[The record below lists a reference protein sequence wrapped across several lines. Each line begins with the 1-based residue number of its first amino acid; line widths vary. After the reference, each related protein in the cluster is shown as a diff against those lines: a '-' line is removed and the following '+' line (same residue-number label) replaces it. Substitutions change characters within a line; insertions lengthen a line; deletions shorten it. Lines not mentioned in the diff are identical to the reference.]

1 MAGADRLP
9 LLSYKEEIVQEG
21 GMKNKRYR
29 ELAAVLIMMTM
40 AAGSVVTVAAEK
52 NVKTVETAEDMNEE
66 NTSEAS
72 YLEVTDRFAQQNSID
87 EALFQEAQNGYPLEE
102 ALIVV
107 NPYGTSPLS
116 AVAIFSTEEA
126 CGGTITVKGKSS
138 ENDVTGTFAAEKDH
152 IVPIYG
158 LYNNDT
164 TEVVI
169 NLEDGTSA
177 TFEVATEDINV
188 DYGTIQTKMK
198 TETNY
203 DYENLTFICS
213 TMGSLYAVDAAGDIR
228 FYTTMGGSLGVHQLE
243 NGHLLMPASY
253 VLKTSYYKEGMIE
266 TDLLGKIYREFMVP
280 GGQHHDFVEL
290 PDGNLLIASDSPD
303 LSTVEDYVVELDRQ
317 TGEVVWELD
326 MKDLMGSEEG
336 QSASMDS
343 DGSEESDW
351 FHNNGLAYD
360 AQNDLVLL
368 SARHK
373 DAIVAVK
380 KEEKSIAWILGD
392 PTGWGEEY
400 QSYFFTPEGEDFEWF
415 YAQHNVSILDNGDIA
430 LFDNGTARVKRV
442 DSDDRVSGDA
452 VYSRAVVY
460 NIDTENMTVS
470 QESEYGKERGAD
482 WYSDWISG
490 VVSLD
495 GTKDH
500 LWITAGSHLHS
511 DEENRNDYYP
521 KDMFVSGLTKT
532 TYIDQVDNGELT
544 FELTISGDTY
554 NALTYRSFRMPLYTK
569 GKYDVTAVP
578 EVLGAL
584 GETSYEEENVQ
595 TDDAAALSDGWSLV
609 LDGSKISVTGSFQ
622 TDTAVDVLIPGKM
635 ILVSGDSQ
643 RAYNL
648 TQSAAASE
656 DGTNVTVKGWTSVD
670 GLEGQDW
677 EIYLELDGVLYN
689 TGYKYSK
696 I

>member
-1 MAGADRLP
+1 M
-9 LLSYKEEIVQEG
+9 
-21 GMKNKRYR
+21 
-29 ELAAVLIMMTM
+29 
-40 AAGSVVTVAAEK
+40 
-52 NVKTVETAEDMNEE
+52 
-66 NTSEAS
+66 
-72 YLEVTDRFAQQNSID
+72 TDRFAQQTSID
-87 EALFQEAQNGYPLEE
+87 EALSQEVQNGYPLEE

-116 AVAIFSTEEA
+116 AVAIFSTEES
-126 CGGTITVKGKSS
+126 CGGTVTVKGKSS
-138 ENDVTGTFAAEKDH
+138 ENDVTGTFEAEKDH

-203 DYENLTFICS
+203 DYKNLTFICS

-326 MKDLMGSEEG
+326 MKDLMGIEEG

-380 KEEKSIAWILGD
+380 NRRKIHCM
-392 PTGWGEEY
+392 
-400 QSYFFTPEGEDFEWF
+400 DFGRSHWMGRR
-415 YAQHNVSILDNGDIA
+415 VSILF
-430 LFDNGTARVKRV
+430 L
-442 DSDDRVSGDA
+442 
-452 VYSRAVVY
+452 YS
-460 NIDTENMTVS
+460 
-470 QESEYGKERGAD
+470 
-482 WYSDWISG
+482 
-490 VVSLD
+490 
-495 GTKDH
+495 
-500 LWITAGSHLHS
+500 
-511 DEENRNDYYP
+511 
-521 KDMFVSGLTKT
+521 
-532 TYIDQVDNGELT
+532 
-544 FELTISGDTY
+544 
-554 NALTYRSFRMPLYTK
+554 
-569 GKYDVTAVP
+569 
-578 EVLGAL
+578 
-584 GETSYEEENVQ
+584 
-595 TDDAAALSDGWSLV
+595 
-609 LDGSKISVTGSFQ
+609 
-622 TDTAVDVLIPGKM
+622 
-635 ILVSGDSQ
+635 
-643 RAYNL
+643 
-648 TQSAAASE
+648 
-656 DGTNVTVKGWTSVD
+656 
-670 GLEGQDW
+670 
-677 EIYLELDGVLYN
+677 
-689 TGYKYSK
+689 
-696 I
+696 

>member
-1 MAGADRLP
+1 
-9 LLSYKEEIVQEG
+9 
-21 GMKNKRYR
+21 MKNKRYR

-40 AAGSVVTVAAEK
+40 AAESVVTVAAEK
-52 NVKTVETAEDMNEE
+52 NVKTVETAEEMNEE

-72 YLEVTDRFAQQNSID
+72 YLEVTDRFAQQTSID
-87 EALFQEAQNGYPLEE
+87 EALSQEAQNGYPLEE

-203 DYENLTFICS
+203 DYETLTFICS
-213 TMGSLYAVDAAGDIR
+213 TMESLYAVDAAGDIR

-326 MKDLMGSEEG
+326 MKDLMGIEEG

-442 DSDDRVSGDA
+442 DGDNRVSGDD

-584 GETSYEEENVQ
+584 GETSYEAGNVQ

>member
-1 MAGADRLP
+1 
-9 LLSYKEEIVQEG
+9 
-21 GMKNKRYR
+21 MKTKRYR
-29 ELAAVLIMMTM
+29 ELAEVLIMMTM
-40 AAGSVVTVAAEK
+40 AAESVVTVAAEK
-52 NVKTVETAEDMNEE
+52 NVKTVETAEEMNEE

-72 YLEVTDRFAQQNSID
+72 YLEVTDRFAQQTSID
-87 EALFQEAQNGYPLEE
+87 EALSQEAQNGYPLEE

-203 DYENLTFICS
+203 DYETLTFICS

-303 LSTVEDYVVELDRQ
+303 FSTVEDYVVELDRQ

-326 MKDLMGSEEG
+326 MKDLMGIEEG

-442 DSDDRVSGDA
+442 DGDDRVSGDD

-578 EVLGAL
+578 EVLGDL

-677 EIYLELDGVLYN
+677 EIYLELDGVLHN

>member
-1 MAGADRLP
+1 
-9 LLSYKEEIVQEG
+9 
-21 GMKNKRYR
+21 MKNKRYR

-40 AAGSVVTVAAEK
+40 AAESVVTVAAEK
-52 NVKTVETAEDMNEE
+52 NVKTVETAEEMNEE

-72 YLEVTDRFAQQNSID
+72 YLEVTDRFAQQTSID
-87 EALFQEAQNGYPLEE
+87 EALSQEAQNGYPLEE

-169 NLEDGTSA
+169 TLEDGTSSS
-177 TFEVATEDINV
+177 FEVTTEDINV

-303 LSTVEDYVVELDRQ
+303 FSTVEDYVVELDRQ

-430 LFDNGTARVKRV
+430 LFDNGTARVKRG
-442 DSDDRVSGDA
+442 DDDRVSGDD

>member
-1 MAGADRLP
+1 
-9 LLSYKEEIVQEG
+9 
-21 GMKNKRYR
+21 MKNKRYR

-52 NVKTVETAEDMNEE
+52 NVETVETAEEVDEE
-66 NTSEAS
+66 NISETS
-72 YLEVTDRFAQQNSID
+72 YLEVTDRFAQQTSID
-87 EALFQEAQNGYPLEE
+87 EALSQEVQNGYPLEE

-116 AVAIFSTEEA
+116 AVAIFSTEES
-126 CGGTITVKGKSS
+126 CGGTVTVKGKSS
-138 ENDVTGTFAAEKDH
+138 ENDVTGTFEAEKDH

-203 DYENLTFICS
+203 DYKNLTFICS

-243 NGHLLMPASY
+243 KGHLLMPASY

-326 MKDLMGSEEG
+326 MKDLMGIEEG

-400 QSYFFTPEGEDFEWF
+400 QSYFFTPEEEDFEWF

-442 DSDDRVSGDA
+442 DGDDRISGDN

-511 DEENRNDYYP
+511 DEENRSDYYP
-521 KDMFVSGLTKT
+521 KDMFVPGLTKT

-578 EVLGAL
+578 EVLGSL
-584 GETSYEEENVQ
+584 GETCYEEGNIQ
-595 TDDAAALSDGWSLV
+595 TDGAAALSDGWSLV

-622 TDTAVDVLIPGKM
+622 TDTAADDLTPGKM

-648 TQSAAASE
+648 TQSAAAGE